1 MVTRSTPLAQLDVP
15 TAIIRGVAEL
25 FPGMS
30 RRGEVPTVDHLTRCN
45 VMELLSMDYVGVTK
59 INQARAALAQHGYTL
74 AFDPPLP
81 DTTTPALTP
90 EQAARIRRK
99 ARAMRR
105 FATEIIAELS
115 VVDEA
120 TESDEVAQ

>member
-59 INQARAALAQHGYTL
+59 INQARA
-74 AFDPPLP
+74 
-81 DTTTPALTP
+81 TTPALTP